1 MVNKLFVSNC
11 SITEFYEANREKIG
25 EEVII
30 LDSPLKSKLAR
41 YSYIFF
47 NIKKR
52 IIVKNREIVG
62 SRQKIENS
70 IFEYLEKEYENQKIL
85 ETEESSE
92 EFFTKGAFLFFS
104 YDFGREIEKLPDISK
119 DDLKIPDVMMMF
131 PSEIIIKNEEKGQFI
146 YAGTENLN
154 WKMPE
159 TVEISI
165 KYRDIEKKEA
175 ENFVNNMSREYFYSM
190 VEKAKQY
197 IVEGDIFQVNLSQR
211 FEADFKDENAFE
223 LYKILRKIN
232 PSPFASFVRTAEFT
246 LISQSPERLIRVSED
261 GKADTRPIAGTRRF
275 REEEA
280 AEMEKELL
288 LSEKERAE
296 HVMLVDLERN
306 DLGKVCKFGTVN
318 ADEFMIIER
327 YSHVMHI
334 VSNVAGELREGVNHF
349 EAVKAMFPGGT
360 ITGAPKIRSMEI
372 IEELEPTKRGAYT
385 GSLGYLDFSG
395 KMDLNI
401 IIRSFVEKNDK
412 IYFQTGAGIVYDSEP
427 EKEYNETINKARAM
441 ILAYKNYMAG
451 GE

>member
-11 SITEFYEANREKIG
+11 SITEFYEANKDKIG
-25 EEVII
+25 EELII

-52 IIVKNREIVG
+52 IIIKNKEIVG
-62 SRQKIENS
+62 SGKKIEKS
-70 IFEYLEKEYENQKIL
+70 IFKYLEKEYENQKKL
-85 ETEESSE
+85 EKEESRE
-92 EFFTKGAFLFFS
+92 EFFTKGAFIFFS
-104 YDFGREIEKLPDISK
+104 YDFGREIERLPDISK
-119 DDLKIPDVMMMF
+119 DDLKIPDVIMMF
-131 PSEIIIKNEEKGQFI
+131 PSEVIIKNEETGEFFYTGKNNSNWNI
-146 YAGTENLN
+146 PKNL
-154 WKMPE
+154 
-159 TVEISI
+159 EIII
-165 KYRDIEKKEA
+165 KYKDIEKKEA
-175 ENFVNNMSREYFYSM
+175 EKFRNNMSREYFYSM
-190 VEKAKQY
+190 VEKAKHY

-211 FEADFKDENAFE
+211 FEADFKNEDSFE

-232 PSPFASFVRTAEFT
+232 PSPFASFVRTLDFT
-246 LISQSPERLIRVSED
+246 LISQSPERLIRVSKD
-261 GKADTRPIAGTRRF
+261 RKADTRPIAGTRRF
-275 REEEA
+275 REKEA

-318 ADEFMIIER
+318 ADEFMVIER

-334 VSNVAGELREGVNHF
+334 VSNVIGELRDDVNNF
-349 EAVKAMFPGGT
+349 EVVKAMFPGGT

-401 IIRSFVEKNDK
+401 IIRSFVEKNNK

>member
-11 SITEFYEANREKIG
+11 SITEFYEANKEKIG

-62 SRQKIENS
+62 SGQKIEKS
-70 IFEYLEKEYENQKIL
+70 IFEYLEEEYENQKMLDKEQIQ
-85 ETEESSE
+85 E

-131 PSEIIIKNEEKGQFI
+131 PSEIIIKDEETGQFI
-146 YAGTENLN
+146 YSGIESGN
-154 WKMPE
+154 WNMPE
-159 TVEISI
+159 TGEIHI

-175 ENFVNNMSREYFYSM
+175 ENFLNNMSREYFYSI
-190 VEKAKQY
+190 VEKAKHY

-211 FEADFKDENAFE
+211 FEADFKDRNAFE

-232 PSPFASFVRTAEFT
+232 PSPFASFVKTAEFT

-280 AEMEKELL
+280 AEMEQELL

-318 ADEFMIIER
+318 ADEFMVIER

-334 VSNVAGELREGVNHF
+334 VSNVAGELRDGVNHF

-401 IIRSFVEKNDK
+401 IIRSFVEKNSK